1 MSQKSTLPHNS
12 QSKANPFSLDVTHQS
27 PRKPPPSTGART
39 KPKENKTRVRQQ
51 SQEFSLDDHFDE
63 SKLKNKEC
71 IREFDPATIQNHLTL
86 LTFDAHTATVMSVL
100 DSFGLNGKLEKIDDV
115 FSRFWELYST
125 KMEVVEQ
132 MKIVAVNQ
140 LKSEFAYTQGSKPL
154 GLMVKSLVVK
164 RERHVDNVLTNQV
177 NSAIQIAL
185 GRKSVTKTLRD
196 EHTKLAPLIR
206 NYLTVFSYIEFG
218 VRLTS
223 SISLAEMR
231 ERVKTTVQ
239 SIKLDELI
247 EMIPEK
253 ERDENLSILSV
264 IESVIK
270 HGLTGKIGENPVDP
284 KDALNSISF
293 IFGELAHSK
302 WKDKYARAESVPGN
316 VQFLG
321 CDDEEIEGFVENN
334 QTLYI
339 YKSDRRRSSAASIFQ
354 CFLLSEISSRKM
366 VASNKRKLLKLGLF
380 FMPVTS
386 FNETTKNL
394 NAEMS
399 LIELFRMAASSSGNE
414 TLHGMGK
421 LLVEEAEKGLHA
433 YSNDR
438 MFVRPSWN
446 VKELIEQF
454 VEQTITSS

>member
-1 MSQKSTLPHNS
+1 
-12 QSKANPFSLDVTHQS
+12 
-27 PRKPPPSTGART
+27 
-39 KPKENKTRVRQQ
+39 
-51 SQEFSLDDHFDE
+51 
-63 SKLKNKEC
+63 
-71 IREFDPATIQNHLTL
+71 
-86 LTFDAHTATVMSVL
+86 
-100 DSFGLNGKLEKIDDV
+100 
-115 FSRFWELYST
+115 
-125 KMEVVEQ
+125 
-132 MKIVAVNQ
+132 
-140 LKSEFAYTQGSKPL
+140 
-154 GLMVKSLVVK
+154 
-164 RERHVDNVLTNQV
+164 
-177 NSAIQIAL
+177 
-185 GRKSVTKTLRD
+185 
-196 EHTKLAPLIR
+196 
-206 NYLTVFSYIEFG
+206 VFSYIEFG